1 MLSSIYDLR
10 VKFCVYVV
18 QAYTGQRLAVFSDSV
33 TQRGVSRRVRND
45 EAMGVASSLPA
56 PRAQAMRG
64 DGCHASIAWGSGA
77 ATALRLV
84 GMCEAKA
91 FAHTCRAKE
100 NNILSLTKR

>member
-45 EAMGVASSLPA
+45 EAMGL
-56 PRAQAMRG
+56 
-64 DGCHASIAWGSGA
+64 
-77 ATALRLV
+77 LRHCLRQ
-84 GMCEAKA
+84 ERKQ
-91 FAHTCRAKE
+91 
-100 NNILSLTKR
+100 